1 MRIGIIA
8 MFLNMV
14 MNVVFYLSG
23 MAHVGLALATSIA
36 AFVNAGLLFF
46 GLVKERVFFFQSGWI
61 RYAIQLFFA
70 NLILAI
76 FLIYYSSELSIWLN
90 WQTGTKILQLGILVF
105 GGIVIYF
112 VALFVLGLRWRH
124 IHR

>member
-1 MRIGIIA
+1 MV
-8 MFLNMV
+8 LNMV

-23 MAHVGLALATSIA
+23 MAHVGLALATTIA

-46 GLVKERVFFFQSGWI
+46 GLIKERVFSFQSGWVP
-61 RYAIQLFFA
+61 YSIQLLFA
-70 NLILAI
+70 NIILSI
-76 FLIYYSSELSIWLN
+76 FLTNYSSELSTWLN
-90 WQTGTKILQLGILVF
+90 WQTETKILQLGTLVF

-112 VALFVLGLRWRH
+112 VSLFVLGLRWRH